1 MYLLERIEDNLK
13 KKSIGFFLPIT
24 FILTIIPL
32 IVRLKMVE
40 LDDAGINLYAVE
52 KQTDFFSQNKALWL
66 AIFSVILFIF
76 ALFSFKKLFEKRDKT
91 TTAILICTGI
101 FLICTFLSAI
111 LSPYKDV
118 SFFGF
123 YDRAEGF
130 ITIACYMIIFVYS
143 IYAFKSTH
151 CYKYMIIPILIVVL
165 VNSFLGIF
173 QYIGNDLINSKL
185 GVALT
190 VPSKYD
196 VKPGSL
202 NLLFEKGKLYGTLY
216 HYNYVGSF
224 VGLVLPILFSLTIFE
239 KKVIN
244 KIVLGIFSLLSVWL
258 LFGSTSRAGII
269 GISVAIAFGLIIFG
283 KVIFKS
289 WKPLVITLACIAVL
303 AVGGNVATKGKLF
316 ERVPS
321 LVSDIFSVFNNT
333 SNVDYRV
340 NTPISDIKHVD
351 KSAEITV
358 PKDVLKISFE
368 DGIYVFKDSNN
379 ESVQYDMV
387 DGIYRTNN
395 ENFKNISFRFGKSSK
410 TSSKAD
416 LFMLQVNDN
425 PTFMF
430 KLKEDNSIHLRDS
443 NGMRFIDVEYP
454 DTFGFKG
461 KEKIGSARGYI
472 WSRSIPLMKETLLLG
487 NGPDTFAYVFPQND
501 LMGKYYAYGTP
512 NMIVDKPHN
521 LYMQIA
527 LNEGLIALI
536 AFLGI
541 MLIYIVDSIKLYAL
555 KKEYNEAQ
563 ILGGVTCLGIVGY
576 LFAGIFNDSVVSVAP
591 MFWIILGVGVAL
603 NYLNKKETK

>member
-32 IVRLKMVE
+32 IVRLKMVK

-52 KQTDFFSQNKALWL
+52 NQADFFSQNKALWL

-76 ALFSFKKLFEKRDKT
+76 ALCLFKKLFEKRDKT
-91 TTAILICTGI
+91 TTAILICTGV
-101 FLICTFLSAI
+101 FLISTFISAMF
-111 LSPYKDV
+111 SSYKQV

-151 CYKYMIIPILIVVL
+151 CYKYMVIPILIVVL
-165 VNSFLGIF
+165 INSFLGIF

-185 GVALT
+185 GIALV
-190 VPSKYD
+190 VPSEYNIGEK
-196 VKPGSL
+196 GL
-202 NLLFEKGKLYGTLY
+202 GLLYEKGKLYGTFY

-224 VGLVLPILFSLTIFE
+224 IGLVLPILFSLTIFE

-244 KIVLGIFSLLSVWL
+244 KIVLGVFSLLSVWL

-269 GISVAIAFGLIIFG
+269 GLFVAIIFG
-283 KVIFKS
+283 LTIFGRVIFKS

-303 AVGGNVATKGKLF
+303 AVGGNVATKGQLF

-321 LVSDIFSVFNNT
+321 LVSDIFSVFDNT
-333 SNVDYRV
+333 NNVDYRA

-351 KSAEITV
+351 KNIEITV
-358 PKDVLKISFE
+358 PNDVLKISYEGENYIFRN
-368 DGIYVFKDSNN
+368 SSN
-379 ESVQYDMV
+379 ESIQFDIV
-387 DGIYRTNN
+387 DGVYKTAN
-395 ENFKNISFRFGKSSK
+395 ENFSNISFRFGKSSK
-410 TSSKAD
+410 SSSKAD

-461 KEKIGSARGYI
+461 KEKLGSARGYI
-472 WSRSIPLMKETLLLG
+472 WSRSIPLVKETLLLG
-487 NGPDTFAYVFPQND
+487 TGPDTFAYVFPQND
-501 LMGKYYAYGTP
+501 LMGKYYAYNTP

-521 LYMQIA
+521 LYLQIA
-527 LNEGLIALI
+527 INNGLIALI

-541 MLIYIVDSIKLYAL
+541 MIIYVVDSIKLYAL
-555 KKEYNEAQ
+555 KKEYSESQ

-576 LFAGIFNDSVVSVAP
+576 LFAGMFNDSVVSVAP
-591 MFWIILGVGVAL
+591 IFWIILGVGVAL